1 MSGITIKKKIFLG
14 NLITAAMVVL
24 IIATVL
30 LFIILSGGIFLKLH
44 GKELE
49 SIIVFLI
56 TTASLLLIG
65 SAGSIIYFSVFGKQ
79 LGKNVSDLIDYSRN
93 ALSGDSVSG
102 WELERNDEIGIL
114 AGILKKLNIIERLK
128 ISIKENRD
136 KLLENYVQVEKVV
149 NGIYDSVTSQAKGVE
164 NTSSGF
170 DTIATTIYDID
181 QTARRTME
189 NYKQTRS
196 NIESLL
202 GKIVEAFQSIRE
214 LEEQTTRIEEIV
226 SIISEIAEQTDLL
239 SLNAAM
245 EAARAGESGK
255 GFAVVASEVRKLADR
270 SSREA
275 MEIGELL
282 QFVFSTVKGIS
293 TMADEFARS
302 IEVIKGEMEMNSQS
316 IDSIF
321 SITGKASSKID
332 AIRKSVDSI
341 MSLTLENTKSA
352 DQIVHI
358 NRSLK
363 DVIKKLSEI
372 MSDFGRTEPVQ
383 SRNKKDEKIL
393 KIDTEQ
399 NTAEN
404 DSEIEELESV
414 DN

>member
-14 NLITAAMVVL
+14 NLITAVMVVL
-24 IIATVL
+24 IFAAVL
-30 LFIILSGGIFLKLH
+30 LFIILSGGILLKLH

-49 SIIVFLI
+49 SIVVFLI

-65 SAGSIIYFSVFGKQ
+65 SAGSIIYFSVFARR

-102 WELERNDEIGIL
+102 WKLERNDELGIL
-114 AGILKKLNIIERLK
+114 ADTLKKLNIIERLK

-136 KLLENYVQVEKVV
+136 KLLENYLQVEKAV
-149 NGIYDSVTSQAKGVE
+149 NGIYDSVTSQAKGAE

-170 DTIATTIYDID
+170 DTIASTIYDID
-181 QTARRTME
+181 QTARRTTE

-214 LEEQTTRIEEIV
+214 LEDQTTRIEEIV

-332 AIRKSVDSI
+332 TIRKSVDSI

-352 DQIVHI
+352 DQIIHI

-363 DVIKKLSEI
+363 AVIKKLSETI
-372 MSDFGRTEPVQ
+372 GDFGRTEPVQ
-383 SRNKKDEKIL
+383 LQNKKDEK
-393 KIDTEQ
+393 
-399 NTAEN
+399 NTAE
-404 DSEIEELESV
+404 DDLEIEELEPV

>member
-1 MSGITIKKKIFLG
+1 MSGMTIKKKIFLG

-24 IIATVL
+24 IIAAVL
-30 LFIILSGGIFLKLH
+30 LFIILSGGIFLKLN
-44 GKELE
+44 GKKLE

-102 WELERNDEIGIL
+102 WKLERNDEIGVL
-114 AGILKKLNIIERLK
+114 ADTLKKLNILERLK

-136 KLLENYVQVEKVV
+136 KLLENYIQVEKVV
-149 NGIYDSVTSQAKGVE
+149 NGIYDSVTSQAKGAE

-170 DTIATTIYDID
+170 DTIAATIYDID
-181 QTARRTME
+181 QTARRTTE
-189 NYKQTRS
+189 NYKQTRG

-202 GKIVEAFQSIRE
+202 GRIVEAFQSIRE

-321 SITGKASSKID
+321 SITGKASSKIET
-332 AIRKSVDSI
+332 IRKSVDSI

-363 DVIKKLSEI
+363 GVIKKLSEI
-372 MSDFGRTEPVQ
+372 MSDFGRTEPLLPQ
-383 SRNKKDEKIL
+383 NKKDK
-393 KIDTEQ
+393 K

-404 DSEIEELESV
+404 DSEIEELEPV